1 MVSEFLTTS
10 SIEQKAGKIII
21 PIAMVS
27 VSFAA
32 IFIRFSDSHPIAIAF
47 YRMFFSSLI
56 LLLFIPRYLDEIK
69 SMSKRDFFI
78 LFTTGLLLAVHFSAW
93 FASLRYTTVASSVV
107 LVSAHPLIVAWI
119 SGWYLNEKTNRKAV
133 LGIIIAMLGIVVMT
147 FSDYTVG
154 KLALFGDILA
164 LIGMLAVAG
173 YLIRGREMRKRMS
186 LIPYTFIVYSTSAF
200 FLALFS
206 IPFSTSF
213 KVYAPREYMIFL
225 ALAIIPTMFGHT
237 LYNWALKYVKA
248 SFVSVSLI
256 SEPVLSSI
264 FAFLIFTEVP
274 PTLTIVGA
282 GVTLIGIYI
291 CAKNR

>member
-10 SIEQKAGKIII
+10 SIEQKASKIII

-173 YLIRGREMRKRMS
+173 YLIRGREMRKSMS

-213 KVYAPREYMIFL
+213 KVYVPREYMIFL

-256 SEPVLSSI
+256 SEPVLSSV
-264 FAFLIFTEVP
+264 FAFLIFAEVP

>member
-10 SIEQKAGKIII
+10 SIEQKASKVII

-69 SMSKRDFFI
+69 SMGKRDFFI
-78 LFTTGLLLAVHFSAW
+78 LFTTGLLLAVHFSTW

-154 KLALFGDILA
+154 ELALFGDILA

-173 YLIRGREMRKRMS
+173 YLIRGREMRKSMS

-256 SEPVLSSI
+256 SEPVLSSV
-264 FAFLIFTEVP
+264 FAFLIFAEVP

>member
-1 MVSEFLTTS
+1 MVSEFLTNS
-10 SIEQKAGKIII
+10 SIEQKASKIII
-21 PIAMVS
+21 PIAMIS

-47 YRMFFSSLI
+47 YRMLFASLI
-56 LLLFIPRYLDEIK
+56 LLLFIPKYIEEIRLI
-69 SMSKRDFFI
+69 SKRDIII
-78 LFTTGLLLAVHFSAW
+78 LLTTGLFLAVHFSAW
-93 FASLRYTTVASSVV
+93 FASLKYTTVASSVV

-119 SGWYLNEKTNRKAV
+119 SSWYLNEKTTKIAIF
-133 LGIIIAMLGIVVMT
+133 GIIIAMFGIVIMT

-154 KLALFGDILA
+154 RLALFGDVLA

-173 YLIRGREMRKRMS
+173 YLIRGREMRKKMS
-186 LIPYTFIVYSTSAF
+186 LIPYAFIVYSSSALFLAF
-200 FLALFS
+200 FSILFS
-206 IPFSTSF
+206 TTF
-213 KVYAPREYMIFL
+213 KIYAPREYIIFL

-264 FAFLIFTEVP
+264 FAFLIFSEVP

-282 GVTLIGIYI
+282 AVTLIGIYI
-291 CAKNR
+291 CAKYR

>member
-1 MVSEFLTTS
+1 MIGTFLGIS
-10 SIEQKAGKIII
+10 SIEEKAGKIII

-47 YRMFFSSLI
+47 YRMLISSLI
-56 LLLFIPRYLDEIK
+56 LLIFIPKYWEEIRSIDMK
-69 SMSKRDFFI
+69 DFII
-78 LFTTGLLLAVHFSAW
+78 LFTTGLFLAVHFSAW

-107 LVSAHPLIVAWI
+107 LVTAHPLIVAWI
-119 SGWYLNEKTNRKAV
+119 SSWYLNEKTSRKAIF
-133 LGIIIAMLGIVVMT
+133 GIIIAMLGIVVMT
-147 FSDYTVG
+147 FSDYRVG
-154 KLALFGDILA
+154 RLALFGDILA

-186 LIPYTFIVYSTSAF
+186 LIPYAFLVYSSCAF

-206 IPFSTSF
+206 IPFSTTF
-213 KVYAPREYMIFL
+213 KIYPSEEYMIFI
-225 ALAIIPTMFGHT
+225 ALAIIPTMLGHT

-256 SEPVLSSI
+256 SEPVLSSV
-264 FAFLIFTEVP
+264 FAFLIFAEIP
-274 PTLTIVGA
+274 PFLTIIGA
-282 GVTLIGIYI
+282 GITLIGIYI